1 MLHLQNGIAD
11 TALTLHVFDF
21 RELRGVLCLQSMV
34 GQGLQ
39 PGTLVGNLVMQGL
52 HVAGQQAPARAV
64 MAWMGAVSMLVMA
77 LLLAQGGAHAS
88 ACVVSSDVVPQ
99 QCGLLEQARR
109 MRLPPPVSPSL

>member
-1 MLHLQNGIAD
+1 MLRHAVLHLQNGIAD

-52 HVAGQQAPARAV
+52 HVAGQEAPARAV
-64 MAWMGAVSMLVMA
+64 MAWMGAVSVLVTV
-77 LLLAQGGAHAS
+77 LLLAQRRQPACPCLCLCNDLSYGATAM
-88 ACVVSSDVVPQ
+88 CV
-99 QCGLLEQARR
+99 A
-109 MRLPPPVSPSL
+109 